1 MPIGRLTRRA
11 RLRII
16 ALAKK
21 VKAVKG
27 NGVNGRGARVRGLSE
42 KAKGPFERK
51 AGTAMKRWW
60 FKPQKGLP
68 EETTPAAEGF
78 HQPLSAESLLAVSHR
93 KRLLERI
100 WQYTALS
107 PLQFEQLYLEPI
119 RRYATYVQQLPASES
134 HHHAY
139 PGGML
144 DHGLELVAC
153 SLKLRQSYLLP
164 SGAAP
169 EDQAAQADAWS
180 AAIAYGALLH
190 DVGKIAVDLQVEC
203 QNGERWHPWHGPL
216 NQPYRFRYHP
226 DRDYQL
232 HGAAAGLLY
241 TQILPPALLDWL
253 SSYPALWGQ
262 LLSLL
267 ADHYEHAGTLG
278 ELVLQADRVS
288 TAQNIGANPIKALQ
302 APKHSLQ
309 HHLLAGLRHLVKNEF
324 KLNQP
329 GAAGWLTANHL
340 WLVSKTATDKL
351 RAYLLAQS
359 VDGIPS
365 SNIALFDELQS
376 HGLVDATPEGKAV
389 WNANVTDDDWQHRF
403 TFLRLQPSLIWAD
416 EPRPDCFKGTVE
428 PMTEHP
434 LPAGETCESALD
446 RPQPTQE
453 EEQPVPEHPNQ
464 DFDYLDDLMDMLQEP
479 SEVDTGPSAG
489 SLQSTTTPHMD
500 AEGLAF
506 LEWLRDG
513 IHTRR
518 LVVNDS
524 KAKVHTVDGTF
535 FLVTPGIFQRF
546 AAEHLKQA
554 DGAAHKEHWRRIQR
568 DFERLGIHQKRANG
582 QNIWTCAVR
591 GPRKSSVLNG
601 YLMLRT
607 AGLTSEHPVDNPYLA
622 LIR

>member
-1 MPIGRLTRRA
+1 M
-11 RLRII
+11 
-16 ALAKK
+16 
-21 VKAVKG
+21 VSMEE
-27 NGVNGRGARVRGLSE
+27 GARVRGLSE
-42 KAKGPFERK
+42 KAKGPYERK

-60 FKPQKGLP
+60 FKPQKGP
-68 EETTPAAEGF
+68 AEETTPAAMGF
-78 HQPLSAESLLAVSHR
+78 HQPLSAEALLTASHR

-190 DVGKIAVDLQVEC
+190 DVGKIAVDLQVEY

-241 TQILPPALLDWL
+241 TQILKPGLLDWL

-288 TAQNIGANPIKALQ
+288 TAQNIGANPAKALQ

-309 HHLLAGLRHLVKNEF
+309 HHLLMGLRHLVKSEF

-329 GAAGWLTANHL
+329 GAAGWLTVDYL
-340 WLVSKTATDKL
+340 WLVSKTATDRL

-389 WNANVTDDDWQHRF
+389 WSANVTDDDWQHRF

-416 EPRPDCFKGTVE
+416 EPRPQCFSGTVE
-428 PMTEHP
+428 PMMYQS
-434 LPAGETCESALD
+434 LPTSEPSESSTDAPQTAADEKRPTTAHLD
-446 RPQPTQE
+446 E
-453 EEQPVPEHPNQ
+453 
-464 DFDYLDDLMDMLQEP
+464 DFHYLDDLLDMLEEP
-479 SEVDTGPSAG
+479 GQLETESSTGNVQSATAPS
-489 SLQSTTTPHMD
+489 QD
-500 AEGLAF
+500 AIGLDF

-513 IHTRR
+513 VRSHR
-518 LVVNDS
+518 LVINDS
-524 KAKVHTVDGTF
+524 NAKVHTVEGTF
-535 FLVTPGIFQRF
+535 FLVTPGIFQRY
-546 AAEHLKQA
+546 AAEHPGLA
-554 DGAAHKEHWRRIQR
+554 DADTESDLWRRLQR
-568 DFERLGIHQKRANG
+568 QFEKLDVHVKKPNG
-582 QNIWTCAVR
+582 HNIWTCSIR
-591 GPRKSSVLNG
+591 GPRKTSFLNG
-601 YLMLRT
+601 YLLHDPRRFFSKLPENNPFLHLEQNIT
-607 AGLTSEHPVDNPYLA
+607 PYKRNKTSHYSNQLSAQPNE
-622 LIR
+622 

>member
-1 MPIGRLTRRA
+1 MEG
-11 RLRII
+11 
-16 ALAKK
+16 
-21 VKAVKG
+21 
-27 NGVNGRGARVRGLSE
+27 GARVRGLSE

-68 EETTPAAEGF
+68 EEIIPAAEGF
-78 HQPLSAESLLAVSHR
+78 HQPLPAESLLAVSHR

-107 PLQFEQLYLEPI
+107 QLQFEQLYLEPI

-139 PGGML
+139 SGGML

-190 DVGKIAVDLQVEC
+190 DVGKIAVDLQVEY
-203 QNGERWHPWHGPL
+203 QNGEAWHPWHGPL
-216 NQPYRFRYHP
+216 NQPYRFRYDP
-226 DRDYQL
+226 ARDYQL

-241 TQILPPALLDWL
+241 TQILTPALFDWL
-253 SSYPALWGQ
+253 SSYPTLWGH
-262 LLSLL
+262 LLNLL
-267 ADHYEHAGTLG
+267 ANHYEHAGALG

-288 TAQNIGANPIKALQ
+288 TAQNIGANPAKALQ

-309 HHLLAGLRHLVKNEF
+309 HHLLTGLRHLIKNEF

-329 GAAGWLTANHL
+329 GAAGWLTEEHL
-340 WLVSKTATDKL
+340 WLVSKTATDRL

-428 PMTEHP
+428 PMMEHP

-446 RPQPTQE
+446 RPQPSQE
-453 EEQPVPEHPNQ
+453 EEQAVPEQPNQ

-489 SLQSTTTPHMD
+489 SLQSTTTPPKD

-506 LEWLRDG
+506 LEWLRQG
-513 IHTRR
+513 VVSHR

-535 FLVTPGIFQRF
+535 FLVTPGIFHRY
-546 AAEHLKQA
+546 AAEHPESAEAEPQSDA
-554 DGAAHKEHWRRIQR
+554 WRRIQR
-568 DFERLGIHQKRANG
+568 QFEKLDVHLRKPNG
-582 QNIWTCAVR
+582 RNIWICKVR
-591 GPRKSSVLNG
+591 GPRKASPLNG
-601 YLMLRT
+601 YLLRD
-607 AGLTSEHPVDNPYLA
+607 AKSIASELPANNPFLTLMP
-622 LIR
+622 

>member
-1 MPIGRLTRRA
+1 
-11 RLRII
+11 
-16 ALAKK
+16 
-21 VKAVKG
+21 
-27 NGVNGRGARVRGLSE
+27 
-42 KAKGPFERK
+42 
-51 AGTAMKRWW
+51 MKRWW
-60 FKPQKGLP
+60 FKSQKGLP
-68 EETTPAAEGF
+68 EEITPAAVGF
-78 HQPLSAESLLAVSHR
+78 HQPLSAELLLAASHR

-107 PLQFEQLYLEPI
+107 QPQFEQLYLEPI

-169 EDQAAQADAWS
+169 EDQAVQADAWS

-190 DVGKIAVDLQVEC
+190 DVSKIAVDLQVEY

-216 NQPYRFRYHP
+216 NQPYRFRYLP

-241 TQILPPALLDWL
+241 TQILTPALLDWL
-253 SSYPALWGQ
+253 SGYPILWRH
-262 LLSLL
+262 LLLLL

-288 TAQNIGANPIKALQ
+288 TAQNIGANPTKALK

-309 HHLLAGLRHLVKNEF
+309 HHLLAGLSHLVKSEF

-329 GAAGWLTANHL
+329 GAAGWLTVDHL
-340 WLVSKTATDKL
+340 WLVSKTATDRL

-365 SNIALFDELQS
+365 SNIAMFDELQS
-376 HGLVDATPEGKAV
+376 HGLVDATPGGKAV
-389 WNANVTDDDWQHRF
+389 WSANVTDDDWQHRF
-403 TFLRLQPSLIWAD
+403 TFLRMQPSLIWAD

-428 PMTEHP
+428 PMMEHS
-434 LPAGETCESALD
+434 LPTGETCESALD
-446 RPQPTQE
+446 LPEPTPE
-453 EEQPVPEHPNQ
+453 GKQPVPEHPNQ
-464 DFDYLDDLMDMLQEP
+464 DFDYLDDLMDMLQEQN
-479 SEVDTGPSAG
+479 EVDTGPSAG
-489 SLQSTTTPHMD
+489 SLQSTTAPSKDT
-500 AEGLAF
+500 EGVAF

-513 IHTRR
+513 VRSHR

-535 FLVTPGIFQRF
+535 FLVTPGIFQRY
-546 AAEHLKQA
+546 AAEHPEQTE
-554 DGAAHKEHWRRIQR
+554 GGNQNEHWRRIQR
-568 DFERLGIHQKRANG
+568 QFEKLDVHVRKPNG
-582 QNIWTCAVR
+582 QNIWTCRVR
-591 GPRKSSVLNG
+591 GPRKTTSLNG
-601 YLMLRT
+601 YILRDT
-607 AGLTSEHPVDNPYLA
+607 NLLGLPPPPDNPFLS
-622 LIR
+622 LRPSTP

>member
-1 MPIGRLTRRA
+1 MVSMEG
-11 RLRII
+11 
-16 ALAKK
+16 
-21 VKAVKG
+21 
-27 NGVNGRGARVRGLSE
+27 GARVRGLSE

-51 AGTAMKRWW
+51 IGTAMKRWW

-68 EETTPAAEGF
+68 EESTPAAVGF
-78 HQPLSAESLLAVSHR
+78 HQPLSAASLLAVSHR

-107 PLQFEQLYLEPI
+107 QLQFEQLYLEPI
-119 RRYATYVQQLPASES
+119 RRYATYVQQLPASEN

-190 DVGKIAVDLQVEC
+190 DVGKIAVDLQVEY

-216 NQPYRFRYHP
+216 DQPYRFRYVVG
-226 DRDYQL
+226 RDYKL
-232 HGAAAGLLY
+232 HGAATGLLY
-241 TQILPPALLDWL
+241 TQILTPLQLDWL
-253 SSYPALWGQ
+253 SNHPVLWSH
-262 LLSLL
+262 LLFLL

-288 TAQNIGANPIKALQ
+288 TAQNIGANPTKALQ

-309 HHLLAGLRHLVKNEF
+309 HHLLTGLRHLVKNEF

-329 GAAGWLTANHL
+329 GAAGWLTQDHL

-351 RAYLLAQS
+351 RAYLLAQD

-389 WNANVTDDDWQHRF
+389 WSATVVDDRWQHRF
-403 TFLRLQPSLIWAD
+403 TFLRLQPSLVWAAG
-416 EPRPDCFKGTVE
+416 PRPASFNGTIE
-428 PMTEHP
+428 PMVEHP
-434 LPAGETCESALD
+434 QPAGETCESALD
-446 RPQPTQE
+446 RPQPSPE
-453 EEQPVPEHPNQ
+453 EEQPEPEHPNQ
-464 DFDYLDDLMDMLQEP
+464 DFDYLDDLMDILQEP
-479 SEVDTGPSAG
+479 GELKSEPSTASPPSG
-489 SLQSTTTPHMD
+489 SPPPQNAIGQT
-500 AEGLAF
+500 F

-513 IHTRR
+513 VDSHR
-518 LVVNDS
+518 LLINES
-524 KAKVHTVDGTF
+524 KAKVHTVEGTL
-535 FLVTPGIFQRF
+535 FLVTPGIFQRYV
-546 AAEHLKQA
+546 AEPTGLK
-554 DGAAHKEHWRRIQR
+554 DRVENESDWRRAQR
-568 DFERLGIHQKRANG
+568 QFERLSIHQKRSNG
-582 QNIWTCAVR
+582 QNIWACTVK
-591 GPRKSSVLNG
+591 GPRKASILNG
-601 YLMLRT
+601 YLIDPKYCIIT
-607 AGLTSEHPVDNPYLA
+607 DIPPDNPYLM
-622 LIR
+622 LQR

>member
-1 MPIGRLTRRA
+1 
-11 RLRII
+11 
-16 ALAKK
+16 
-21 VKAVKG
+21 
-27 NGVNGRGARVRGLSE
+27 
-42 KAKGPFERK
+42 
-51 AGTAMKRWW
+51 MKRWW
-60 FKPQKGLP
+60 FKPHKGLP
-68 EETTPAAEGF
+68 EETTPGAVGF
-78 HQPLSAESLLAVSHR
+78 HQPLSAESLLAANHR

-139 PGGML
+139 TGGML

-190 DVGKIAVDLQVEC
+190 DVGKIAVDLQVEY
-203 QNGERWHPWHGPL
+203 QNGESWHPWHGPL
-216 NQPYRFRYHP
+216 NQPYRFRYLP
-226 DRDYQL
+226 DREYQL

-241 TQILPPALLDWL
+241 TQILRPGLLDWL

-267 ADHYEHAGTLG
+267 ADHYEYAGTLG

-288 TAQNIGANPIKALQ
+288 TAQNIGANPTKALQ

-309 HHLLAGLRHLVKNEF
+309 HHLLTGLRHLVKNEF

-329 GAAGWLTANHL
+329 GAAGWLTEDHL

-389 WNANVTDDDWQHRF
+389 WGAAVTDGDWQNRF
-403 TFLRLQPSLIWAD
+403 TFLRLQPSLIWAE
-416 EPRPDCFKGTVE
+416 EPRPAYFGGTVD
-428 PMTEHP
+428 PTMDDPVPISRTSKSTQHW
-434 LPAGETCESALD
+434 
-446 RPQPTQE
+446 PQPGPEEKYPDVNHATQDCDCLE
-453 EEQPVPEHPNQ
+453 
-464 DFDYLDDLMDMLQEP
+464 DLMDMLQEP
-479 SEVDTGPSAG
+479 VELKSESNTACLQRAAPPS
-489 SLQSTTTPHMD
+489 QNTV
-500 AEGLAF
+500 GLAF
-506 LEWLRDG
+506 LKWLRDG
-513 IHTRR
+513 IHTHR
-518 LVVNDS
+518 LVINDS
-524 KAKVHTVDGTF
+524 RAKVHTVDGTF
-535 FLVTPGIFQRF
+535 FLVTPGIFQRYAVEHPEQSDGVDQSEPWRQIQRHF
-546 AAEHLKQA
+546 QKLDVHLK
-554 DGAAHKEHWRRIQR
+554 RP
-568 DFERLGIHQKRANG
+568 NG
-582 QNIWTCAVR
+582 QNIWTCSVR
-591 GPRKSSVLNG
+591 GPRKTSSLNG
-601 YLMLRT
+601 YLLRDKT
-607 AGLTSEHPVDNPYLA
+607 ILEMPPPPDNTFIEIKLN
-622 LIR
+622 

>member
-1 MPIGRLTRRA
+1 
-11 RLRII
+11 
-16 ALAKK
+16 
-21 VKAVKG
+21 
-27 NGVNGRGARVRGLSE
+27 
-42 KAKGPFERK
+42 
-51 AGTAMKRWW
+51 MKRWW

-78 HQPLSAESLLAVSHR
+78 HQPLSAESLLAASHR

-190 DVGKIAVDLQVEC
+190 DVGKIAVDLQVEF

-216 NQPYRFRYHP
+216 NQPYRFRYDP

-241 TQILPPALLDWL
+241 MQILRPGLLDWL
-253 SSYPALWGQ
+253 SCYPELWRQ

-288 TAQNIGANPIKALQ
+288 TAQNIGANPTKALQ
-302 APKHSLQ
+302 APKYSLQ
-309 HHLLAGLRHLVKNEF
+309 HHLLMGLRYLVKNEF

-329 GAAGWLTANHL
+329 GAAGWLTPDHL

-389 WNANVTDDDWQHRF
+389 WNATVVDGDWQHRF
-403 TFLRLQPSLIWAD
+403 TFLRLQPSLVWAY
-416 EPRPDCFKGTVE
+416 ESRPDCFSGTVKSMMDD
-428 PMTEHP
+428 PVPTS
-434 LPAGETCESALD
+434 ETSESAPDQL
-446 RPQPTQE
+446 
-453 EEQPVPEHPNQ
+453 QPVPEEKQLIANHMNQ
-464 DFDYLDDLMDMLQEP
+464 DFDYLDDFMEMLQEP
-479 SEVDTGPSAG
+479 SEVETGACAG
-489 SLQSTTTPHMD
+489 GLRSTTASPKD

-506 LEWLRDG
+506 LEWLRKG
-513 IHTRR
+513 VLSHR
-518 LVVNDS
+518 LVINDS

-535 FLVTPGIFQRF
+535 FLVTPSIFQRYV
-546 AAEHLKQA
+546 AEHPVLTKA
-554 DGAAHKEHWRRIQR
+554 DPQIDAWRRLQR
-568 DFERLGIHQKRANG
+568 QFEKLDVHLRKPNG
-582 QNIWTCAVR
+582 RNIWICRVR
-591 GPRKSSVLNG
+591 GPRKASPLNG
-601 YLMLRT
+601 YLLRD
-607 AGLTSEHPVDNPYLA
+607 ARSISSELPANNPFLTLMP
-622 LIR
+622 

>member
-1 MPIGRLTRRA
+1 MVSMEG
-11 RLRII
+11 
-16 ALAKK
+16 
-21 VKAVKG
+21 
-27 NGVNGRGARVRGLSE
+27 GARVRGLSE
-42 KAKGPFERK
+42 KAKGPFEHE

-68 EETTPAAEGF
+68 EETAPAHVGY
-78 HQPLSAESLLAVSHR
+78 HQPLSAESLLTVSHR
-93 KRLLERI
+93 KKLLERI
-100 WQYTALS
+100 WQFTALS

-119 RRYATYVQQLPASES
+119 RRYASYVQQLPASES

-139 PGGML
+139 AGGML

-190 DVGKIAVDLQVEC
+190 DVGKIAVDLQVEY
-203 QNGERWHPWHGPL
+203 QNGGRWHPWHGPL

-241 TQILPPALLDWL
+241 TQILTPALLDWL
-253 SSYPALWGQ
+253 SSYPVLWGQ

-267 ADHYEHAGTLG
+267 ADHYELAGTLG

-288 TAQNIGANPIKALQ
+288 TAQNIGANPAKALQ

-309 HHLLAGLRHLVKNEF
+309 HHLLMGLRHLVKNEF

-329 GAAGWLTANHL
+329 GATGWLTEDHL

-389 WNANVTDDDWQHRF
+389 WNANVTVDDWQHRF

-416 EPRPDCFKGTVE
+416 EPRPDCVRGTVE
-428 PMTEHP
+428 PMMGHS

-446 RPQPTQE
+446 RPQPTPQE
-453 EEQPVPEHPNQ
+453 KQPVPEHPNQ
-464 DFDYLDDLMDMLQEP
+464 DFDYLDDLMDMLQEQN
-479 SEVDTGPSAG
+479 EVDTGPSAG
-489 SLQSTTTPHMD
+489 SLQSTTAPSKDT
-500 AEGLAF
+500 EGVAF

-513 IHTRR
+513 VRSHR

-535 FLVTPGIFQRF
+535 FMVTPGIFQRY
-546 AAEHLKQA
+546 AAEHPGSAEA
-554 DGAAHKEHWRRIQR
+554 DPQSDAWRRIQR
-568 DFERLGIHQKRANG
+568 QFEKLDAHLRKPNG
-582 QNIWTCAVR
+582 RNIWSCEVR
-591 GPRKSSVLNG
+591 GPRKASSLNG
-601 YLMLRT
+601 YLLRD
-607 AGLTSEHPVDNPYLA
+607 ARSISSELPANNPFLT
-622 LIR
+622 LIP

>member
-1 MPIGRLTRRA
+1 MR
-11 RLRII
+11 
-16 ALAKK
+16 
-21 VKAVKG
+21 
-27 NGVNGRGARVRGLSE
+27 
-42 KAKGPFERK
+42 
-51 AGTAMKRWW
+51 RWW

-68 EETTPAAEGF
+68 EETSPAAVGF

-107 PLQFEQLYLEPI
+107 PLQFDQLYLEPI
-119 RRYATYVQQLPASES
+119 HRYATYVQQLPASES

-190 DVGKIAVDLQVEC
+190 DVGKIAVDLQVEY

-241 TQILPPALLDWL
+241 TQILTPALLDWL
-253 SSYPALWGQ
+253 SSYRPLWGH
-262 LLSLL
+262 LLCLL
-267 ADHYEHAGTLG
+267 ADHYEQAGTLG

-288 TAQNIGANPIKALQ
+288 TAQNIGANPAKALQ

-309 HHLLAGLRHLVKNEF
+309 HHLLTGLRHLIKNEF

-329 GAAGWLTANHL
+329 GAAGWLTEEHL

-376 HGLVDATPEGKAV
+376 HGLVDATSEGKAV
-389 WNANVTDDDWQHRF
+389 WSAAVTDGDWQHRF
-403 TFLRLQPSLIWAD
+403 TFMRLRPNLIWAD
-416 EPRPDCFKGTVE
+416 ELRPDCFSGTIE
-428 PMTEHP
+428 PMTVNP
-434 LPAGETCESALD
+434 LPTDGTSESAPD
-446 RPQPTQE
+446 RPQAAPGEKQHAPD
-453 EEQPVPEHPNQ
+453 QLNQ
-464 DFDYLDDLMDMLQEP
+464 DFDYLDDLMDMLHEP
-479 SEVDTGPSAG
+479 GEVETGPSEG
-489 SLQSTTTPHMD
+489 SLQSTTAPPKD

-506 LEWLRDG
+506 LEWLRQG
-513 IHTRR
+513 VLSHR

-524 KAKVHTVDGTF
+524 KAKIHTVDGTF
-535 FLVTPGIFQRF
+535 FLVTPGIFKRYVAECLQCNTEDEKNVAWRQLQR
-546 AAEHLKQA
+546 H
-554 DGAAHKEHWRRIQR
+554 
-568 DFERLGIHQKRANG
+568 FERLGIHKKRDNG
-582 QNIWTCAVR
+582 QNIWVCRVN
-591 GPRKSSVLNG
+591 GPRNSSTLNG
-601 YLMLRT
+601 YLLRD
-607 AGLTSEHPVDNPYLA
+607 ANALNSAPLLDNPFISLQS
-622 LIR
+622 

>member
-1 MPIGRLTRRA
+1 
-11 RLRII
+11 
-16 ALAKK
+16 
-21 VKAVKG
+21 
-27 NGVNGRGARVRGLSE
+27 
-42 KAKGPFERK
+42 
-51 AGTAMKRWW
+51 MKRWW
-60 FKPQKGLP
+60 LKPQKGVP
-68 EETTPAAEGF
+68 EQIIPAAEGF
-78 HQPLSAESLLAVSHR
+78 LQPLSAESLLAAGHR

-107 PLQFEQLYLEPI
+107 QQQFDQLYLEPI
-119 RRYATYVQQLPASES
+119 RRYASYVQQLPASES

-169 EDQAAQADAWS
+169 EDQAVQADAWS

-241 TQILPPALLDWL
+241 MQILTPALLDWL
-253 SSYPALWGQ
+253 SSYRPLWGH

-288 TAQNIGANPIKALQ
+288 TAQNMGANPTKALL

-309 HHLLAGLRHLVKNEF
+309 HHLLTGLRHLIKNEF

-329 GAAGWLTANHL
+329 GAAGWLTADHL

-376 HGLVDATPEGKAV
+376 HGLVDPTPEGKAV
-389 WNANVTDDDWQHRF
+389 WSATVTDGDWQHRF
-403 TFLRLQPSLIWAD
+403 TFLVLQPSLVWAD
-416 EPRPDCFKGTVE
+416 ELRPEFFRGTVE
-428 PMTEHP
+428 PTTNPP
-434 LPAGETCESALD
+434 LPTDEARASALA
-446 RPQPTQE
+446 RQKIAAVEQQPAAVPLNQE
-453 EEQPVPEHPNQ
+453 
-464 DFDYLDDLMDMLQEP
+464 FDYLDDLMDMLQEP
-479 SEVDTGPSAG
+479 VELQAGPVLTPPLPSSAC
-489 SLQSTTTPHMD
+489 SQDDS
-500 AEGLAF
+500 GLAF
-506 LEWLRDG
+506 IEWLREG
-513 IHTRR
+513 IDSHR

-524 KAKVHTVDGTF
+524 KAKVHIVDGTI
-535 FLVTPGIFQRF
+535 FLVTPGIFQRY
-546 AAEHLKQA
+546 AAEHPGLA
-554 DGAAHKEHWRRIQR
+554 DANPESDLWRRLQR
-568 DFERLGIHQKRANG
+568 QFEKLDVHVKKPNG
-582 QNIWTCAVR
+582 HNIWTCSVR
-591 GPRKSSVLNG
+591 GLRKTSFLNG
-601 YLMLRT
+601 YLLRDPRKF
-607 AGLTSEHPVDNPYLA
+607 LTKPQENNPFLNLEQHIKLDN
-622 LIR
+622 RK

>member
-1 MPIGRLTRRA
+1 
-11 RLRII
+11 
-16 ALAKK
+16 
-21 VKAVKG
+21 
-27 NGVNGRGARVRGLSE
+27 
-42 KAKGPFERK
+42 
-51 AGTAMKRWW
+51 MKRWW
-60 FKPQKGLP
+60 FTPQKGLP
-68 EETTPAAEGF
+68 EESTPAAVGF
-78 HQPLSAESLLAVSHR
+78 HQPLSAESLLAASHR

-119 RRYATYVQQLPASES
+119 RRYASYVQQLPASES

-190 DVGKIAVDLQVEC
+190 DVGKIAVDLQVEY

-216 NQPYRFRYHP
+216 NQPYRFRYQP
-226 DRDYQL
+226 ARDYQL

-253 SSYPALWGQ
+253 SIYPALWGQ
-262 LLSLL
+262 LLYLL

-288 TAQNIGANPIKALQ
+288 TAQNIGANPKKALQ

-309 HHLLAGLRHLVKNEF
+309 HHLLAGLRHLVKSEL

-329 GAAGWLTANHL
+329 GAAGWLTVDHL
-340 WLVSKTATDKL
+340 WLVSKTATDRL

-389 WNANVTDDDWQHRF
+389 WSANVTDDDWEHRF

-416 EPRPDCFKGTVE
+416 ESRPDCFSGTVE
-428 PMTEHP
+428 PMMDHSLRTN
-434 LPAGETCESALD
+434 ETNELGPN
-446 RPQPTQE
+446 RPNAASVEKQKPS
-453 EEQPVPEHPNQ
+453 EQLSQ
-464 DFDYLDDLMDMLQEP
+464 DFDYLDDLMDMVQVPTELERSAMGTVESAAAPLQ
-479 SEVDTGPSAG
+479 
-489 SLQSTTTPHMD
+489 D
-500 AEGLAF
+500 AVGLSF
-506 LEWLRDG
+506 VEWLRDG
-513 IHTRR
+513 INTHR
-518 LVVNDS
+518 LAINDS

-535 FLVTPGIFQRF
+535 FLVTPGIFQRY
-546 AAEHLKQA
+546 AVEHPEQP
-554 DGAAHKEHWRRIQR
+554 DGAAKKEPWRRIQR
-568 DFERLGIHQKRANG
+568 DFEKLGIHQKRANG

-591 GPRKSSVLNG
+591 GPRKKSVLNG
-601 YLMLRT
+601 YLLLGT
-607 AGLTSEHPVDNPYLA
+607 AELTSEQPVDNPYLA